1 MEGFTNWDAGLHWHL
16 VSNLALSEGRLTQN
30 QAPPRFLSVLSPLT
44 PTKSIHRIFL
54 SVTLD
59 LWDYVQA

>member
-1 MEGFTNWDAGLHWHL
+1 MEDLINWEAGLHWYL
-16 VSNLALSEGRLTQN
+16 VSNLALSERRLTQN
-30 QAPPRFLSVLSPLT
+30 QAPPRFLSVPSPLT
-44 PTKSIHRIFL
+44 PTKGIHRIFL